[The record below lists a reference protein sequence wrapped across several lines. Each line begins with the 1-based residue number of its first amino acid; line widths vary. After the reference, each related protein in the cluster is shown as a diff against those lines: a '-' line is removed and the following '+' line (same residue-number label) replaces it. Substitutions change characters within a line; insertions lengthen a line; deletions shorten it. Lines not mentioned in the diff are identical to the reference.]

1 MKPLL
6 RYLLALFLAG
16 VVAHTAVGKSPDNW
30 TESYDRLLK
39 KYVTPGGVKYAAWKG
54 NASDLQELNGVVD
67 AIGTANASSMSKN
80 DQLAFYINAYNAWIL
95 HEALGKYPTKSVK
108 DTFFTFFTGKRIK
121 VAGEQTSFNQLE
133 KETIRSKFGDP
144 RVHFALNCASK
155 SCPPLQSGVFRG
167 SGLESQMETLARNF
181 VNSPK
186 GVNYQE
192 GAKTAELSK
201 IFDWYKDDFKDGGP
215 IAFIN
220 KRRSKQLPNDVKIS
234 YQEYDWSLNEA
245 R

>member
-54 NASDLQELNGVVD
+54 NASDLQELNGVVE
-67 AIGTANASSMSKN
+67 AIGTANVGSMSKN

-108 DTFFTFFTGKRIK
+108 DTFFTFLP
-121 VAGEQTSFNQLE
+121 AS
-133 KETIRSKFGDP
+133 
-144 RVHFALNCASK
+144 ASK
-155 SCPPLQSGVFRG
+155 WPG
-167 SGLESQMETLARNF
+167 SRRVSIHWRKKPSAPSSATRTFTL
-181 VNSPK
+181 P
-186 GVNYQE
+186 
-192 GAKTAELSK
+192 
-201 IFDWYKDDFKDGGP
+201 
-215 IAFIN
+215 
-220 KRRSKQLPNDVKIS
+220 
-234 YQEYDWSLNEA
+234 
-245 R
+245 

>member
-1 MKPLL
+1 MKPSL

-16 VVAHTAVGKSPDNW
+16 VIAQTALGAPDW
-30 TESYDRLLK
+30 TESYDKLLK
-39 KYVTPGGVKYAAWKG
+39 KYVTSSGVKYAAWKG
-54 NASDLQELNGVVD
+54 NASDLQELRGVVD
-67 AIGTANASSMSKN
+67 AIGTANVGSMSKN

-95 HEALGKYPTKSVK
+95 QEALGKYPTKSVK
-108 DTFFTFFTGKRIK
+108 DTFFSFFTGKRIK
-121 VAGEQTSFNQLE
+121 VAGQQTSFNTLE

-144 RVHFALNCASK
+144 RIHFALNCASK
-155 SCPPLQSGVFRG
+155 SCPPLLSGAFRG
-167 SGLESQMETLARNF
+167 SSVESQMDTLARNYI
-181 VNSPK
+181 NSSR
-186 GVNYQE
+186 GVKYQE
-192 GAKTAELSK
+192 ASKSAELSK

-220 KRRSKQLPNDVKIS
+220 KRRSKPLPADAKIS

>member
-1 MKPLL
+1 MNPSL
-6 RYLLALFLAG
+6 RYLLALFLVG
-16 VVAHTAVGKSPDNW
+16 VVAHTALGAPDNW

-54 NASDLQELNGVVD
+54 NASDLQELKSVVD
-67 AIGTANASSMSKN
+67 AIGTANVGSMSKN

-95 HEALGKYPTKSVK
+95 NEALGKYPTKSVK

-121 VAGEQTSFNQLE
+121 VAGQQTSFNALE

-144 RVHFALNCASK
+144 RIHFALNCASK
-155 SCPPLQSGVFRG
+155 SCPPLLAGAFRG
-167 SGLESQMETLARNF
+167 GNLESQMDTLARNF
-181 VNSPK
+181 INSPK

-192 GAKTAELSK
+192 AAKAAELSK

-220 KRRSKQLPNDVKIS
+220 KRRSKPLPNDVKIS